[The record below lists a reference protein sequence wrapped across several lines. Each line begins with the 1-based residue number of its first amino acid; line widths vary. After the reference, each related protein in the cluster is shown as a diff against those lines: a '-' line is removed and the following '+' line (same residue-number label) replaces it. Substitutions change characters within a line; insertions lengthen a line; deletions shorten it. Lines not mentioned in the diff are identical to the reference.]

1 MSDFANNPKDI
12 KYHVAKYL
20 HEIQKG
26 LVSKVVIDV
35 PAGTGFTSDLLLK
48 YGAKVLAFDLF
59 PEYFKSKMI
68 SCERADVTQGV
79 PVQDA
84 VADMLICQEGIE
96 HFSDQLKVM
105 KEFNRTLKVGGSLI
119 ITTPSASNLASKFSY
134 LLFESETNNQMP
146 PNEINDIWMAD
157 ESLTSEIYYG
167 HIFLIGL
174 QKLRVL
180 GRLAGFKIKEIRYVR
195 LSRASLLLFPF
206 LYPLIL
212 IRSLLTYYS
221 NIRKLP
227 SIEKAMKESVYK
239 EQLRININPKHLLN
253 KHMFVVFEKEQE
265 AQHVNFCNQ
274 EALKT
279 FNHTT

>member
-221 NIRKLP
+221 NIGKLP